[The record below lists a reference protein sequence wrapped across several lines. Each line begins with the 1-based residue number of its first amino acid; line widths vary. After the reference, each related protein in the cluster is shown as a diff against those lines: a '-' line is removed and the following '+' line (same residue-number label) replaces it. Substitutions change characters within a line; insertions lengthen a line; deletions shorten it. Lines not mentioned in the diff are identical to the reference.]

1 MNKAKTNWIL
11 IALASVPLMMT
22 LGNSMFIPILPLM
35 EKELS
40 ISSVQSSY
48 LITAYSVVAI
58 FCIPIAGFLSDKFGR
73 KRVIIP
79 ALIIT
84 AIGGLIAGLAAS
96 FLEESY
102 RIILMG
108 RILQGI
114 GASGAMP
121 IVIPLVGDLFNKEEA
136 SATLGKIETA
146 NTAGKVLSPIVGSS
160 LTMLVWYLPFYAIPV
175 LSIISCL
182 LIFFSIDAEKKEESE
197 PIKDNMNRVKKVF
210 QEHKQ
215 WLFTIFYTGAVLMFV
230 LFGYLIFL
238 SDVLENKHDFTGVV
252 KGLFLAIPLLALST
266 TAYITG
272 RLIKFDRAKMRRWS
286 IYGFVLVIV
295 SNGLVSMVDNY
306 KVLLFIYTICSI
318 GIGVILPCLDA
329 FITKTIEEKIR
340 GIVTSFYSAMRFLG
354 VAIGP
359 PIATALLGFDKLYM
373 IAMFI
378 AVSLLSVIVIF
389 KYLKINKV

>member
-1 MNKAKTNWIL
+1 
-11 IALASVPLMMT
+11 LASVPLMMT

-79 ALIIT
+79 ALIVT

-121 IVIPLVGDLFNKEEA
+121 IVSPLVGDLFNKEEA

-182 LIFFSIDAEKKEESE
+182 LIFFSIDAEKQEVSE

-286 IYGFVLVIV
+286 IYG
-295 SNGLVSMVDNY
+295 
-306 KVLLFIYTICSI
+306 
-318 GIGVILPCLDA
+318 
-329 FITKTIEEKIR
+329 
-340 GIVTSFYSAMRFLG
+340 
-354 VAIGP
+354 
-359 PIATALLGFDKLYM
+359 
-373 IAMFI
+373 
-378 AVSLLSVIVIF
+378 
-389 KYLKINKV
+389 

>member
-1 MNKAKTNWIL
+1 ENVKVAGKVNKAKTNWIF

-79 ALIIT
+79 ALIVT
-84 AIGGLIAGLAAS
+84 AIGGLIAGFAAS

-160 LTMLVWYLPFYAIPV
+160 LMMLVWYLPFYAIPV

-182 LIFFSIDAEKKEESE
+182 LIFFSID
-197 PIKDNMNRVKKVF
+197 
-210 QEHKQ
+210 
-215 WLFTIFYTGAVLMFV
+215 
-230 LFGYLIFL
+230 
-238 SDVLENKHDFTGVV
+238 
-252 KGLFLAIPLLALST
+252 
-266 TAYITG
+266 
-272 RLIKFDRAKMRRWS
+272 
-286 IYGFVLVIV
+286 
-295 SNGLVSMVDNY
+295 
-306 KVLLFIYTICSI
+306 
-318 GIGVILPCLDA
+318 
-329 FITKTIEEKIR
+329 
-340 GIVTSFYSAMRFLG
+340 
-354 VAIGP
+354 
-359 PIATALLGFDKLYM
+359 
-373 IAMFI
+373 
-378 AVSLLSVIVIF
+378 
-389 KYLKINKV
+389 